1 MERSVDSLDLSS
13 LPEHAKIEL
22 LDFYEFLCKKY
33 GELKLDQKFEDPRS
47 RLKKFLSEP
56 VFVQKIQS
64 FSREELHD
72 RQ

>member
-1 MERSVDSLDLSS
+1 MERPVDSLDISS

-33 GELKLDQKFEDPRS
+33 GGLKSVQKSENPRS

-56 VFVQKIQS
+56 VFVQKIES
-64 FSREELHD
+64 FSREELHE
-72 RQ
+72 RR